1 MADTIAH
8 PEVYEEKLTAKLI
21 LSGALAETI
30 AGASVLVITII
41 GLAGFMP
48 MSMLAIATMGLGVSF
63 LFEGGAV
70 ASRVSNLL
78 SEVTEGRVDIAELGG
93 GLSAEFI
100 AGLGG
105 ITLGILALV
114 NVVPMVLAPIAAIIF
129 GGALVMGSGVKA
141 RINHLTIS
149 QEEHKLVREI
159 ARQALIAVSGVE
171 ILVGLGAI
179 ALGILAILQINP
191 VVLGL
196 VAVLS
201 VSGMLLLGGTAIGA
215 RMLSLFRH

>member
-30 AGASVLVITII
+30 AGACVLVITII

-114 NVVPMVLAPIAAIIF
+114 NVAPMVLAPIAAIIF
-129 GGALVMGSGVKA
+129 GGALVMGAGVKA

-159 ARQALIAVSGVE
+159 ARQALIGVSGVE
-171 ILVGLGAI
+171 ILVGLGTI
-179 ALGILAILQINP
+179 ALGILAILHISP
-191 VVLGL
+191 VVLTL